1 MPKLCEQLTW
11 LNDLHEQ
18 RGINTDED
26 KRYIAFIRR
35 KLMALDQMKE
45 KVDDLQK
52 MISGN
57 GA

>member
-11 LNDLHEQ
+11 LNDLREQ